1 VRNRH
6 RLESLRARTAR
17 HLGETWATTPHFV
30 QMVDVDMSYAV
41 ELHRATGVSYTELVV
56 AAIARSLVEHPLLN
70 AAYDHGDLVEFDDVN
85 IAIAVDTARG
95 LDIPVIRNADRLD
108 LAALGAACRHAV
120 DRATAGQLS
129 SNERVGASATVSNLG
144 GHGITAGTPVINGPE
159 SLLAFMGSVAPRAVV
174 RDDVIVIRSTMTLSI
189 AFDHRV
195 VDGAAAA
202 AFVAS
207 VKTRLE
213 SSDALV

>member
-1 VRNRH
+1 
-6 RLESLRARTAR
+6 
-17 HLGETWATTPHFV
+17 
-30 QMVDVDMSYAV
+30 MVDVDMTHAV
-41 ELHRATGVSYTELVV
+41 ALHDSTNVSYTELAV

-70 AAYDHGDLVEFDDVN
+70 AAYEKGDLVEFDDVN

-108 LAALGAACRHAV
+108 LAALQSAYRRAV
-120 DRATAGQLS
+120 DRAKSDRLS
-129 SNERVGASATVSNLG
+129 PDERIGASATVSNLG
-144 GHGITAGTPVINGPE
+144 GYGITAGTPVINGPE

-174 RDDVIVIRSTMTLSI
+174 REGSIVIRSTMTLSI

-195 VDGAAAA
+195 VDGVAAA

-207 VKTRLE
+207 VKARLE
-213 SSDALV
+213 SADALG